1 MAETNRVT
9 PLIEAA
15 EAFPAFEA
23 AALDA
28 RREILFGMR
37 LFEANLPLYG
47 DRAKAA
53 GFETWA
59 ELLAAR
65 AADGVDVRIL
75 LSDFEPTV
83 ATDLHRD
90 AWVSIEGFNAA
101 AEAAGADG
109 QLAVIAG
116 LHQGELGR
124 IARALFWPAVRF
136 RLGGVALKAESS
148 GDLELEDRPGLWA
161 YFRRRGRSLAYH
173 KRARMRLWPA
183 THHQKLAV
191 FDGEKAIVGG
201 IDLARRM
208 YDTAAHDRP
217 AADTWH
223 DVSVLV
229 EGPAAAAAR
238 AHLHAEWNANTPRFN
253 ARATRMGAPRGAF
266 LKTVSPIPDPARP
279 PAGPET
285 TGFLRTRSRRS
296 RSPFAFGPKPYV
308 VEIEQALV
316 ESIAK
321 AERLIYL
328 ETQFLRSPVIADA
341 LVGAARRLENG
352 RLIVL
357 LPAAPEDVAFNGN
370 SNSDARHGEWL
381 QAEAVA
387 KVLRAWDDR
396 AGVFALAQP
405 RSVAKAP
412 EHPRAL
418 LEKAPIVY
426 IHAKVAIFDRAE
438 AIVGSANLNGRSM
451 RWDTETAVRWRDPE
465 GVAVFLD
472 RLWNIHFVEGAPGP
486 QEDPLEAWRGRAASN
501 FLSDPSDRKG
511 FILPYDQER
520 ARAHGRRRFWIPT
533 DML

>member
-37 LFEANLPLYG
+37 LFEATLPLYS

-53 GFETWA
+53 GFGTWA
-59 ELLAAR
+59 ELLAAK

-75 LSDFEPTV
+75 LTDFEPTV

-90 AWVSIEGFNAA
+90 AWASLEGFNAA

-109 QLAVIAG
+109 KLAVIAG

-124 IARALFWPAVRF
+124 VARALFWPAVRF
-136 RLGGVALKAESS
+136 RLGGVALKAEAA

-173 KRARMRLWPA
+173 RRARMRLWPA

-191 FDGEKAIVGG
+191 FDGERAIVGG

-208 YDTAAHDRP
+208 YDTETHDRP
-217 AADTWH
+217 AEDTWH

-229 EGPAAAAAR
+229 EGPAAAAAQ

-266 LKTVSPIPDPARP
+266 LKTVAPIPDPVRP
-279 PAGPET
+279 QAGPET
-285 TGFLRTRSRRS
+285 SGFLRTRSRRS
-296 RSPFAFGPKPYV
+296 RSPFAFGPKPHV
-308 VEIEQALV
+308 VEIERALV
-316 ESIAK
+316 DGVGR

-341 LVGAARRLENG
+341 LVAAADRREDA

-370 SNSDARHGEWL
+370 RNADARHGEWL
-381 QAEAVA
+381 QAEAVTR
-387 KVLRAWDDR
+387 VLRAWGDR
-396 AGVFALAQP
+396 AGIFALAQP
-405 RSVAKAP
+405 RAQATAP

-418 LEKAPIVY
+418 LEEAPIVY
-426 IHAKVAIFDRAE
+426 IHAKVAIFDRTE

-451 RWDTETAVRWRDPE
+451 RWDTEAAVRWRDPE
-465 GVAVFLD
+465 GVAAFQD
-472 RLWNIHFVEGAPGP
+472 RLWNAHFVEGAPGL
-486 QEDPLEAWRGRAASN
+486 QEDPVEAWRSRAASN
-501 FLSDPSDRKG
+501 FLAEPANRTG
-511 FILPYDQER
+511 FILPYDLER
-520 ARAHGRRRFWIPT
+520 ARAYGRRRFWIPT